1 MSAKL
6 TDYHAKYF
14 AHDLTRQATREGL
27 ERLSMALFDAN
38 VDLNPHQI
46 EAALFALRSPI
57 SKGVILA
64 DEVGLGKTI
73 EAGLVLCQLWAER
86 KRRLLVICPASIRK
100 QWATELEE
108 KFNIPSTILDARTFN
123 IAKRAGTL
131 NPFDCGKVVICSLN
145 FAAKMKEEI
154 RAVGWNLVVIDEA
167 HKLRNAH
174 QPANK
179 TGQAIRFAVEEPRKI
194 LLTATPLQNSL
205 MELYGMSSIIDEF
218 MFGEPAVFRSLY
230 TGADADLN
238 GLKARL
244 KGFCKRTLRKD
255 VLEYVQYTKRQAITR
270 PFHPTDDEHTL
281 YEAISRFLQRA
292 ETFSIP
298 QRQRVLLTLRL
309 RKILASSSPAIA
321 GTLEIIKNRLI
332 ELKSG
337 IPEGDLVDNIISGED
352 LEDDEF
358 FEDTLEL
365 DEPRADASTIDIAKL
380 DAEIQELD
388 QYIRWARSIGVD
400 TKSRTLINAL
410 EIGFSRMEGN
420 GAARKALIFTESR
433 RTQTYLRNFLEAN
446 GFAGKVATFNG
457 SNTDEESKKLT
468 ERWVAANKG
477 TGRVT
482 GSKDVDARSAIIEHF
497 RDKAEVLIATE
508 AAAEGVNL
516 QFCSLVVNYD
526 LPWNPQRIE
535 QRIGRCHRYG
545 QKHDVVVINFVNERN
560 AADQRT
566 FELLEEKFQLFDGV
580 FGASDDVLGSIESG
594 VDFEKR
600 IYDIYQSCREPEQ
613 IEAAFKELREQ
624 LDASIKSR
632 MASTRQMLL
641 EFFDEEIHQRLRLQ
655 LEGAKQQLDRFGKQF
670 WMLTKHIIADS
681 ATFQDEDL
689 AFRLTTPPKQDIHIG
704 TYHLISKKKEN
715 IEGEFLYRLSHPLGE
730 HVVDTAKALSTPL
743 AEVVFDITNHPTRLS
758 VVETLKG
765 KSGWLTLDK
774 LVIDA
779 FEREEYI
786 LLSGITDSGAS
797 VDQEILEK
805 VFLCGGQVTDLKGH
819 TGLPERLSAESA
831 QHQKATMHQSFEEN
845 NRFMNEERERL
856 EKWADDMILSAEK
869 ELKDIKAQLRE
880 TNRQSRQ
887 AATTEDQLT
896 LQSKIRDLEQRQR
909 RQRQRIFEIEDEIIE
924 KRNQLISALEKRMH
938 QKSHS
943 ESLFTIRWR
952 VV

>member
-1 MSAKL
+1 
-6 TDYHAKYF
+6 
-14 AHDLTRQATREGL
+14 
-27 ERLSMALFDAN
+27 MALFDAN

-46 EAALFALRSPI
+46 EAALFALRSPV

-73 EAGLVLCQLWAER
+73 EASLVLCQLWAER
-86 KRRLLVICPASIRK
+86 KRRLLIICPASIRK
-100 QWATELEE
+100 QWASELEE
-108 KFNIPSTILDARTFN
+108 KFNLPSVILDSRVFN
-123 IAKRAGTL
+123 MAKRAGSI
-131 NPFDCGKVVICSLN
+131 NPFESARVVICSIN
-145 FAAKMKEEI
+145 FAAKMKDEI

-174 QPANK
+174 QPSNK
-179 TGQAIRFAVEEPRKI
+179 TGQAIRFAVQDPRKI

-205 MELYGMSSIIDEF
+205 MELYGMSSVIDEY
-218 MFGEPAVFRSLY
+218 MFGEPSVFRSLY
-230 TGADADLN
+230 AGADADLED
-238 GLKARL
+238 LKARL

-270 PFHPTDDEHTL
+270 PFSPADNEHTF
-281 YEAISRFLQRA
+281 YEAISTFLQRA

-298 QRQRVLLTLRL
+298 KRQRVLLTLRL

-321 GTLEIIKNRLI
+321 GTLEIIKQRLM

-337 IPEGDLVDNIISGED
+337 IPEGDLVDKIIAGED
-352 LEDDEF
+352 LEDDDF
-358 FEDTLEL
+358 FEETLDL
-365 DEPRADASTIDIAKL
+365 DEPEADAPTIDMAKL

-388 QYIRWARSIGVD
+388 HYILWARSIGVD
-400 TKSRTLINAL
+400 AKSRTLLNAL
-410 EIGFSRMEGN
+410 EIGFKRMQEN

-433 RTQTYLRNFLEAN
+433 RTQSYLCNFLEAN
-446 GFAGKVATFNG
+446 GYAGKIALFNG
-457 SNTDEESKKLT
+457 SNCDEASRKLT
-468 ERWVAANKG
+468 DRWVAANKDS
-477 TGRVT
+477 GRVT
-482 GSKDVDARSAIIEHF
+482 GSRDVDARSAIIDHF
-497 RDKAEVLIATE
+497 KKEAEILIATE

-600 IYDIYQSCREPEQ
+600 IYEIYQSCRTPEQ

-624 LDASIKSR
+624 LDASIKAR
-632 MASTRQMLL
+632 MASTRQLLL

-655 LEGAKQQLDRFGKQF
+655 LEGARQQLDRFGKQF
-670 WMLTKHIIADS
+670 WMLTKHLIVDA
-681 ATFQDEDL
+681 ATFDDD
-689 AFRLTTPPKQDIHIG
+689 ALTFQLRTSPGPDIHPG
-704 TYHLISKKKEN
+704 TYHLISKQKEN
-715 IEGEFLYRLSHPLGE
+715 VEGEFLYRLSHPLGE
-730 HVVDTAKALSTPL
+730 YVVDHAKSLPVPVV
-743 AEVVFDITNHPTRLS
+743 EVAFDISHYPTRMS
-758 VVETLKG
+758 VVEEIKG
-765 KSGWLTLDK
+765 QSGWMSLDK
-774 LVIDA
+774 LTIDA
-779 FEREEYI
+779 FEREEYV
-786 LLSGITDSGAS
+786 LLSGFTDDGAS
-797 VDQEILEK
+797 VDQEVLEK
-805 VFLCGGQVTDLKGH
+805 VFLCNGEIVSVIENAS
-819 TGLPERLSAESA
+819 LPDRLTAEAS
-831 QHQKATMHQSFEEN
+831 QRQKATMHQSFEAN

-880 TNRQSRQ
+880 SNRQARQ
-887 AATTEDQLT
+887 APTTEEQLA

-924 KRNQLISALEKRMH
+924 KRNQLINALEKRMK
-938 QKSHS
+938 QKTHT
-943 ESLFTIRWR
+943 ENLFTIRWR

>member
-1 MSAKL
+1 MV

-14 AHDLTRQATREGL
+14 AHDLTRQASREGL

-46 EAALFALRSPI
+46 EAALFALRSPV

-73 EAGLVLCQLWAER
+73 EASLVLCQLWAER

-100 QWATELEE
+100 QWANELEE
-108 KFNIPSTILDARTFN
+108 KFNLPSLLLDARSYN
-123 IAKRAGTL
+123 AAKKAGSVS
-131 NPFDCGKVVICSLN
+131 PFECGKVVICSLN
-145 FAAKMKEEI
+145 FAAKMKDEI
-154 RAVGWNLVVIDEA
+154 RSVGWNLVVIDEA

-174 QPANK
+174 QASNK
-179 TGQAIRFAVEEPRKI
+179 TGQAIRFAIEDPRKI

-205 MELYGMSSIIDEF
+205 MELYGMSSIIDEY
-218 MFGEPAVFRSLY
+218 MFGEPSVFRSLY
-230 TGADADLN
+230 GGADADLN
-238 GLKARL
+238 DLKSRL

-270 PFHPTDDEHTL
+270 PFRPTDDEHAF
-281 YEAISRFLQRA
+281 YEAISTFLQRA

-298 QRQRVLLTLRL
+298 KRQRVLLTLRL

-321 GTLEIIKNRLI
+321 GTLEIIKQRLLD
-332 ELKSG
+332 LKSG
-337 IPEGDLVDNIISGED
+337 IPEGDLVDKIIAGED
-352 LEDDEF
+352 LEDDDF
-358 FEDTLEL
+358 FEESL
-365 DEPRADASTIDIAKL
+365 DIEEPEADAPAIDVAEL
-380 DAEIQELD
+380 EAEIQELD
-388 QYIRWARSIGVD
+388 HYIRWARGIGVD
-400 TKSRTLINAL
+400 TKSRAL
-410 EIGFSRMEGN
+410 LSSLGIGFKKMEEN
-420 GAARKALIFTESR
+420 GAAKKALIFTESR
-433 RTQTYLRNFLEAN
+433 RTQTYIRNFLEAN
-446 GFAGKVATFNG
+446 GFAGKIATFNG
-457 SNTDEESKKLT
+457 SNNDDESKKIRD
-468 ERWVAANKG
+468 RWVAENKG

-482 GSKDVDARSAIIEHF
+482 GSRDVDARSAIIDYF
-497 RDKAEVLIATE
+497 KNDAEILVATE

-580 FGASDDVLGSIESG
+580 FGASDEVLGSIESG

-600 IYDIYQSCREPEQ
+600 IYEIYQSCRTPDQ
-613 IEAAFKELREQ
+613 IEAAFKDLREQ
-624 LDASIKSR
+624 LDASIQAR

-670 WMLTKHIIADS
+670 WSLTKHIIADD
-681 ATFQDEDL
+681 ADFDDDEL
-689 AFRLTTPPKQDIHIG
+689 AFLLRRSPTPNAHQG
-704 TYHLISKKKEN
+704 MYHLISKSKEN
-715 IEGEFLYRLSHPLGE
+715 VDGEFLYRLSHPLGE
-730 HVVDTAKALSTPL
+730 HVVDSAKTLATPF
-743 AEVVFDITNHPTRLS
+743 AELVFDVAHHPTRLS
-758 VVETLKG
+758 VVEALSGEAGWMTLER
-765 KSGWLTLDK
+765 LT
-774 LVIDA
+774 IDA
-779 FEREEYI
+779 FEREEYL
-786 LLSGITDSGAS
+786 LLSGYTDAGAS
-797 VDQEILEK
+797 VDQEVLEK
-805 VFLCGGQVTDLKGH
+805 VFLCTGYVLDVSGAASLPDRLK
-819 TGLPERLSAESA
+819 AESM
-831 QHQKATMHQSFEEN
+831 QHQKATMHQSFEAN

-880 TNRQSRQ
+880 SNRQSRQ
-887 AATTEDQLT
+887 AATTEEQHT
-896 LQSKIRDLEQRQR
+896 LQSKIRDIEQRQR
-909 RQRQRIFEIEDEIIE
+909 RQRQRIFEIEDEIID
-924 KRNQLISALEKRMH
+924 KRNQLIGALEKRMK
-938 QKSHS
+938 QKTQS
-943 ESLFTIRWR
+943 ETLFTIRWR

>member
-1 MSAKL
+1 ML

-14 AHDLTRQATREGL
+14 AHDLTRQASREGL

-46 EAALFALRSPI
+46 EAALFALRSPV

-73 EAGLVLCQLWAER
+73 EAALVLCQLWAER
-86 KRRLLVICPASIRK
+86 KRKLLVICPASIRK

-108 KFNIPSTILDARTFN
+108 KFNLPSTILDSRTYN
-123 IAKRAGTL
+123 IATRTGVVS
-131 NPFDCGKVVICSLN
+131 PFDCGKVVICSIN
-145 FAAKMKEEI
+145 FAAKMKDDI
-154 RAVGWNLVVIDEA
+154 RAIGWNLVVIDEA

-174 QPANK
+174 QPSNK
-179 TGQAIRFAVEEPRKI
+179 TGQAIRFAVEVPRKI

-205 MELYGMSSIIDEF
+205 MELYGMASVIDEY
-218 MFGEPAVFRSLY
+218 MFGEPAAFRSLY
-230 TGADADLN
+230 TGADADLKD
-238 GLKARL
+238 LKTRL

-270 PFHPTDDEHTL
+270 PFKPTDDEHTF
-281 YEAISRFLQRA
+281 YEAISTFLQRA

-298 QRQRVLLTLRL
+298 KRQRVLLTLRL

-321 GTLEIIKNRLI
+321 GTLEIIKQRLI

-337 IPEGDLVDNIISGED
+337 IPEGDIVDKIIAGED
-352 LEDDEF
+352 IEDDDF
-358 FEDTLEL
+358 FEDTLYVE
-365 DEPRADASTIDIAKL
+365 EPEADAPTIDVAKL

-388 QYIRWARSIGVD
+388 QYIRWARAIGVD
-400 TKSRTLINAL
+400 TKSRSLLSAL
-410 EIGFSRMEGN
+410 EIGFSKMQEN

-433 RTQTYLRNFLEAN
+433 RTQSYLRNFLETN
-446 GFAGKVATFNG
+446 GHAGKVAIFNG
-457 SNTDEESKKLT
+457 SNNDEESRKLT
-468 ERWVAANKG
+468 DRWVAANKG

-482 GSKDVDARSAIIEHF
+482 GSRDVDARSAIISHF
-497 RDKAEVLIATE
+497 KNQSEILIATE

-566 FELLEEKFQLFDGV
+566 FELLEEKFQLFEGV
-580 FGASDDVLGSIESG
+580 FGASDEVLGSIESG

-600 IYDIYQSCREPEQ
+600 IYDIYQTCRTTEQ
-613 IEAAFKELREQ
+613 IEAAFQELREQ
-624 LDASIKSR
+624 LDASIKAR

-670 WMLTKHIIADS
+670 WMLTKHIIAQS
-681 ATFQDEDL
+681 AAFNDENLTFQL
-689 AFRLTTPPKQDIHIG
+689 NIPPKPDINVG
-704 TYHLISKKKEN
+704 AYHLISKMKEN
-715 IEGEFLYRLSHPLGE
+715 VEGEFLYRLSHPLGE
-730 HVVDTAKALSTPL
+730 YVVDHAKSLPMPI
-743 AEVVFDITNHPTRLS
+743 AEVEFDVSNHPTRIS
-758 VVETLKG
+758 VVEALKG
-765 KSGWLTLDK
+765 QSGWMTLDK
-774 LVIDA
+774 LIIDA
-779 FEREEYI
+779 FEREEYV
-786 LLSGITDSGAS
+786 LLSGFTDDGAS
-797 VDQEILEK
+797 IDQEVFEK
-805 VFLCGGQVTDLKGH
+805 VFLCGGVVKGSVDASR
-819 TGLPERLSAESA
+819 LPERLTAESS
-831 QHQKATMHQSFEEN
+831 QHQKATMHHSFEAN

-880 TNRQSRQ
+880 TNRQARQ
-887 AATTEDQLT
+887 AATTEEQFA
-896 LQSKIRDLEQRQR
+896 LQRNIRDLEQHQR

-924 KRNQLISALEKRMH
+924 KRNQLISALEKRMK
-938 QKSHS
+938 QKTHT
-943 ESLFTIRWR
+943 ENLFTIRWR

>member
-1 MSAKL
+1 M

-14 AHDLTRQATREGL
+14 AHDLTRQASREGL

-46 EAALFALRSPI
+46 EAALFALRSPV

-73 EAGLVLCQLWAER
+73 EASLVLCQLWAER

-100 QWATELEE
+100 QWANELEE
-108 KFNIPSTILDARTFN
+108 KFNLPSLLLDARSYN
-123 IAKRAGTL
+123 AAKKAGSVS
-131 NPFDCGKVVICSLN
+131 PFECGKVVICSLN
-145 FAAKMKEEI
+145 FAAKMKDEI
-154 RAVGWNLVVIDEA
+154 RSVGWNLVVIDEA

-174 QPANK
+174 QASNK
-179 TGQAIRFAVEEPRKI
+179 TGQAIRFAIEDPRKI

-205 MELYGMSSIIDEF
+205 MELYGMSSIIDEY
-218 MFGEPAVFRSLY
+218 MFGEPSVFRSLY
-230 TGADADLN
+230 GGADADLN
-238 GLKARL
+238 DLKSRL

-270 PFHPTDDEHTL
+270 PFRPTDDEHAF
-281 YEAISRFLQRA
+281 YEAISTFLQRA

-298 QRQRVLLTLRL
+298 KRQRVLLTLRL

-321 GTLEIIKNRLI
+321 GTLEIIKQRLLD
-332 ELKSG
+332 LKSG
-337 IPEGDLVDNIISGED
+337 IPEGDLVDKIIAGED
-352 LEDDEF
+352 LEDDDF
-358 FEDTLEL
+358 FEESL
-365 DEPRADASTIDIAKL
+365 DIEEPEADAPAIDVAEL
-380 DAEIQELD
+380 EAEIQELD
-388 QYIRWARSIGVD
+388 HYIRWARGIGVD
-400 TKSRTLINAL
+400 TKSRAL
-410 EIGFSRMEGN
+410 LSSLGIGFKKMEEN
-420 GAARKALIFTESR
+420 GAAKKALIFTESR
-433 RTQTYLRNFLEAN
+433 RTQTYIRNFLEAN
-446 GFAGKVATFNG
+446 GFAGKIATFNG
-457 SNTDEESKKLT
+457 SNNDDESKKIRD
-468 ERWVAANKG
+468 RWVAENKG

-482 GSKDVDARSAIIEHF
+482 GSRDVDARSAIIDYF
-497 RDKAEVLIATE
+497 KNDAEILVATE

-580 FGASDDVLGSIESG
+580 FGASDEVLGSIESG

-600 IYDIYQSCREPEQ
+600 IYEIYQSCRTPDQ
-613 IEAAFKELREQ
+613 IEAAFKDLREQ
-624 LDASIKSR
+624 LDASIQAR

-670 WMLTKHIIADS
+670 WSLTKHIIADD
-681 ATFQDEDL
+681 ADFDDDEL
-689 AFRLTTPPKQDIHIG
+689 AFLLRRSPTPNAHQG
-704 TYHLISKKKEN
+704 MYHLISKSKEN
-715 IEGEFLYRLSHPLGE
+715 VDGEFLYRLSHPLGE
-730 HVVDTAKALSTPL
+730 HVVDSAKTLATPF
-743 AEVVFDITNHPTRLS
+743 AELVFDVAHHPTRLS
-758 VVETLKG
+758 VVEALSGEAGWMTLER
-765 KSGWLTLDK
+765 LT
-774 LVIDA
+774 IDA
-779 FEREEYI
+779 FEREEYL
-786 LLSGITDSGAS
+786 LLSGYTDAGAS
-797 VDQEILEK
+797 VDQEVLEK
-805 VFLCGGQVTDLKGH
+805 VFLCTGYVLDVSGAASLPDRLK
-819 TGLPERLSAESA
+819 AESM
-831 QHQKATMHQSFEEN
+831 QHQKATMHQSFEAN

-880 TNRQSRQ
+880 SNRQSRQ
-887 AATTEDQLT
+887 AATTEEQHT
-896 LQSKIRDLEQRQR
+896 LQSKIRDIEQRQR
-909 RQRQRIFEIEDEIIE
+909 RQRQRIFEIEDEIID
-924 KRNQLISALEKRMH
+924 KRNQLIGALEKRMK
-938 QKSHS
+938 QKTQS
-943 ESLFTIRWR
+943 ETLFTIRWR